1 LSSRLSALTVWEAS
15 ELLAA
20 RSIHADELLESQLD
34 NIRRQNDE
42 LRAFITVFPGGERG
56 RSGRGSLRGIPI
68 SIKDIINVKGKPTT
82 AGSKVLQGYVPD
94 VDAAVVRALKEAGAT
109 LTGKTNLHEFAF
121 GVTNLNP
128 HFGNCRNPWKKDRIS
143 GGSTGG
149 GAVSVAAGMSCA
161 AIGSDTA
168 GSIRIPA
175 SLCGVVGYKPTY
187 GLVSRDGVIPLSWSL
202 DSIGF
207 LTKSVRDAIIL
218 ASVTFT
224 EGVGAAPPRPTR
236 AGGRI
241 RPLKLKGLRLGIP
254 RNALEP
260 LEEDVRRRYEASL
273 DLAEK
278 EGARLLEIQLE
289 NIQAIAAARS
299 IIAHAEAASY
309 HRELMKNHFADYG
322 KDVRE
327 RLLQGLL
334 IPATTYLGA
343 QRVRRKLAA
352 SFRGLFNRVDL
363 LVLPT
368 TCIAAPR
375 LKTSRVTVGN
385 TSMDV
390 RTALLRLT
398 EPFNLVGAPAISIPC
413 GATREVLP
421 VGLQLV
427 GDVMEDQKLLSAA
440 LSFENLLPR
449 LGSP

>member
-1 LSSRLSALTVWEAS
+1 MILSSRLSALTVWEAS
-15 ELLAA
+15 KLLAA
-20 RSIHADELLESQLD
+20 RSIHAEELLESQLD

-56 RSGRGSLRGIPI
+56 SGRGSHRGIPI
-68 SIKDIINVKGKPTT
+68 SIKDIIHVKGKPTT
-82 AGSKVLQGYVPD
+82 AGSKVLLGYVPG

-109 LTGKTNLHEFAF
+109 LTAKTNLHEFAF

-143 GGSTGG
+143 GGSSGG

-175 SLCGVVGYKPTY
+175 SLCGVVGFKPSY

-207 LTKSVRDAIIL
+207 LTRSVRDASIL

-224 EGVGAAPPRPTR
+224 GATPRVPR
-236 AGGRI
+236 NGGRI
-241 RPLKLKGLRLGIP
+241 RPLQLMGLRLGTP
-254 RNALEP
+254 RNVLEP

-273 DLAEK
+273 NIAEK
-278 EGARLLEIQLE
+278 EGARLMEIQLE
-289 NIQAIAAARS
+289 NLQAMAAARN
-299 IIAHAEAASY
+299 IIVHAEAASY
-309 HRELMKNHFADYG
+309 HRELMRDHFADYG

-327 RLLQGLL
+327 RLLQGVL
-334 IPATTYLGA
+334 IPATTSLAA
-343 QRVRRKLAA
+343 QRVRRELAA
-352 SFRGLFNRVDL
+352 SFPQMFKKVDR

-368 TCIAAPR
+368 TCISAPR
-375 LKTSRVTVGN
+375 LKTSRLMVG
-385 TSMDV
+385 TTTMDV

-413 GATREVLP
+413 GATREILP

-427 GDVMEDQKLLSAA
+427 GDVMADQKLLSAA
-440 LSFENLLPR
+440 LSFEKVLPR
-449 LGSP
+449 LGVP

>member
-1 LSSRLSALTVWEAS
+1 MILSSRLSALTVWEAS
-15 ELLAA
+15 KLLAA
-20 RSIHADELLESQLD
+20 RSIHAEELLESQLD

-56 RSGRGSLRGIPI
+56 PTRRGSPRGSLRGIPI
-68 SIKDIINVKGKPTT
+68 SIKDIIHVRGKPTT
-82 AGSKVLQGYVPD
+82 AGSKVLLGYVPR

-143 GGSTGG
+143 GGSSGG

-224 EGVGAAPPRPTR
+224 GATARVPRN
-236 AGGRI
+236 GGRI
-241 RPLKLKGLRLGIP
+241 RPLELRGLRLGTP
-254 RNALEP
+254 RNVLEP

-273 DLAEK
+273 NIAEK
-278 EGARLLEIQLE
+278 EGARLMEIQLE
-289 NIQAIAAARS
+289 NLQAMAAARN
-299 IIAHAEAASY
+299 IIVHAEAASY
-309 HRELMKNHFADYG
+309 HRELMRDHFADYG

-334 IPATTYLGA
+334 IPATTYLAA

-352 SFRGLFNRVDL
+352 SFRQIFKKVDL

-368 TCIAAPR
+368 TCISAPR
-375 LKTSRVTVGN
+375 LKTSRVVVGN

-390 RTALLRLT
+390 RTALL
-398 EPFNLVGAPAISIPC
+398 S
-413 GATREVLP
+413 
-421 VGLQLV
+421 
-427 GDVMEDQKLLSAA
+427 
-440 LSFENLLPR
+440 
-449 LGSP
+449 

>member
-20 RSIHADELLESQLD
+20 RSIRAEELLESQLD

-42 LRAFITVFPGGERG
+42 LRAFITVFPGGEKGRG
-56 RSGRGSLRGIPI
+56 GRGSLRGIPI

-82 AGSKVLQGYVPD
+82 AGSKVLLGYVARA
-94 VDAAVVRALKEAGAT
+94 DAPVVRALKDAGAT

-207 LTKSVRDAIIL
+207 LTRSVRDCIIL
-218 ASVTFT
+218 ASVAFT
-224 EGVGAAPPRPTR
+224 EGARITSQG
-236 AGGRI
+236 AGGKI
-241 RPLKLKGLRLGIP
+241 RPLKLRGLRLGIP
-254 RNALEP
+254 RNLLEP
-260 LEEDVRRRYEASL
+260 LEEDVRRRYQASL
-273 DLAEK
+273 DMAEK
-278 EGARLLEIQLE
+278 EGARLMEIQLE
-289 NIQAIAAARS
+289 NPQAMAAARN
-299 IIAHAEAASY
+299 IIVHAEAASY
-309 HRELMKNHFADYG
+309 HRELMRDHFAEYG

-334 IPATTYLGA
+334 IPATTYLAA
-343 QRVRRKLAA
+343 QRARRKLAA
-352 SFRGLFNRVDL
+352 SFRHIFKKVDL

-368 TCIAAPR
+368 TCISAPR
-375 LKTSRVTVGN
+375 PKTIRVVVGN

-413 GATREVLP
+413 GATREILP

-427 GDVMEDQKLLSAA
+427 GDVMADHKLLSAA
-440 LSFENLLPR
+440 LSFEKVLPR
-449 LGSP
+449 LGPP

>member
-1 LSSRLSALTVWEAS
+1 MRSRLSGLTIWEAS

-20 RSIHADELLESQLD
+20 GSIHAAELLASQLD
-34 NIRRQNDE
+34 NIRRQNDV
-42 LRAFITVFPGGERG
+42 LRAFITVFPGGEGG

-68 SIKDIINVKGKPTT
+68 SIKDIIHVKGKPTT
-82 AGSKVLQGYVPD
+82 AGSKVLRGYVPG

-143 GGSTGG
+143 GGSSGG
-149 GAVSVAAGMSCA
+149 SAVSVAAGMSCA

-168 GSIRIPA
+168 GSVRIPA

-224 EGVGAAPPRPTR
+224 EGAAASRDPKIS
-236 AGGRI
+236 GRI
-241 RPLKLKGLRLGIP
+241 RSLKLRGLRLGIP
-254 RNALEP
+254 RNMLEP
-260 LEEDVRRRYEASL
+260 LEEDVRRRYESSL
-273 DLAEK
+273 AAAEK
-278 EGARLLEIQLE
+278 EGARLVETRLE
-289 NIQAIAAARS
+289 NLQAMAAARS
-299 IIAHAEAASY
+299 IIVHAEAASY
-309 HRELMKNHFADYG
+309 HRELMRGHFMEYG

-334 IPATTYLGA
+334 IPATTYLAA

-352 SFRGLFNRVDL
+352 SFRGLFSMVDL

-368 TCIAAPR
+368 TSIAAPR
-375 LKTSRVTVGN
+375 LKTSNVVIGN

-413 GATREVLP
+413 GATREDLP

-427 GDVMEDQKLLSAA
+427 GDLMEDQRLLSAA
-440 LSFENLLPR
+440 LCFENLLPR
-449 LGSP
+449 LGPP

>member
-1 LSSRLSALTVWEAS
+1 MILSSRLSALTVWEAS
-15 ELLAA
+15 KLLAA
-20 RSIHADELLESQLD
+20 RSIHAEELLESQLD

-56 RSGRGSLRGIPI
+56 SGRGSLRGIPI
-68 SIKDIINVKGKPTT
+68 SVKDIIHVRGKPTT
-82 AGSKVLQGYVPD
+82 AGSKVLLGYVPR

-143 GGSTGG
+143 GGSSGG

-224 EGVGAAPPRPTR
+224 EAATHDPKSGWRT
-236 AGGRI
+236 
-241 RPLKLKGLRLGIP
+241 RPLKLRGLRLGIP
-254 RNALEP
+254 RNVLEP

-273 DLAEK
+273 NMAEK
-278 EGARLLEIQLE
+278 EGAKLMKVQLE
-289 NIQAIAAARS
+289 NPQAMAAARN
-299 IIAHAEAASY
+299 IIVHAEAASY
-309 HRELMKNHFADYG
+309 HREWMRDHFADYG

-334 IPATTYLGA
+334 IPATTYLAA
-343 QRVRRKLAA
+343 QRVRRKLTA
-352 SFRGLFNRVDL
+352 SFRRLFKRVDL

-375 LKTSRVTVGN
+375 LKTSRVVVGN

-398 EPFNLVGAPAISIPC
+398 ELFNLVGAPAISIPC

-427 GDVMEDQKLLSAA
+427 GDVLADQRLLSAA
-440 LSFENLLPR
+440 LSFEKVLPR
-449 LGSP
+449 LGPP

>member
-1 LSSRLSALTVWEAS
+1 MILSSRLSALTVWEAS

-20 RSIHADELLESQLD
+20 RSIRAGELLESQLD

-42 LRAFITVFPGGERG
+42 LRAFITVFPGGERAPT
-56 RSGRGSLRGIPI
+56 GRGSLRGIPI

-82 AGSKVLQGYVPD
+82 AGSKVLLGYVPRT
-94 VDAAVVRALKEAGAT
+94 DAAVVRALKEAGAT

-128 HFGNCRNPWKKDRIS
+128 HFGDCRNPWKKDRIS
-143 GGSTGG
+143 GGSSGG

-224 EGVGAAPPRPTR
+224 GATARVPRN
-236 AGGRI
+236 GGKI
-241 RPLKLKGLRLGIP
+241 RPLKLRGLRLGTP
-254 RNALEP
+254 RNVLEP
-260 LEEDVRRRYEASL
+260 LEEDVRRKYEASL
-273 DLAEK
+273 NIAEK
-278 EGARLLEIQLE
+278 EGARLMEIQLE
-289 NIQAIAAARS
+289 NLQAMAAARN
-299 IIAHAEAASY
+299 IIGHAEAAAC
-309 HRELMKNHFADYG
+309 HRELMRDHFADYG

-334 IPATTYLGA
+334 IPATTYLAA
-343 QRVRRKLAA
+343 QRVRRKLTA
-352 SFRGLFNRVDL
+352 SFRRLFKRVDL

-375 LKTSRVTVGN
+375 LKTSRVVVGN

-427 GDVMEDQKLLSAA
+427 GDVMADQKLLSAA
-440 LSFENLLPR
+440 LSFEKVLPR
-449 LGSP
+449 LGVP

>member
-1 LSSRLSALTVWEAS
+1 MSSRLSALTVWEAS

-20 RSIHADELLESQLD
+20 RSIHAEELLDSQLD
-34 NIRRQNDE
+34 NIRRRNDE

-56 RSGRGSLRGIPI
+56 RGGGSLRGIPI
-68 SIKDIINVKGKPTT
+68 SIKDIIHVKGKPTT
-82 AGSKVLQGYVPD
+82 AGSKVLHGYVPRA
-94 VDAAVVRALKEAGAT
+94 DAAVVGALKEAGAT

-128 HFGNCRNPWKKDRIS
+128 HFGNCRNPWKRDRIS
-143 GGSTGG
+143 GGSSGG

-175 SLCGVVGYKPTY
+175 SLCGVVGFKPSY

-207 LTKSVRDAIIL
+207 LTRSVRDASIL

-224 EGVGAAPPRPTR
+224 DGAGIASRRDPRR
-236 AGGRI
+236 SGRNK
-241 RPLKLKGLRLGIP
+241 PLRLKGLRLGIP
-254 RNALEP
+254 RNILEP

-273 DLAEK
+273 DLAER
-278 EGARLLEIQLE
+278 EGARLMDVQLE
-289 NIQAIAAARS
+289 NPQAMAAARS
-299 IIAHAEAASY
+299 IIVHAEAASY
-309 HRELMKNHFADYG
+309 HRELLRDHFKDYG

-334 IPATTYLGA
+334 IPATTYLAA
-343 QRVRRKLAA
+343 QRVRRKLAS

-363 LVLPT
+363 LLLPT

-375 LKTSRVTVGN
+375 LNAVRVAVGN

-398 EPFNLVGAPAISIPC
+398 EPFNLVGAPAISISC
-413 GATREVLP
+413 GATREALP

-427 GDVMEDQKLLSAA
+427 GDVMEDQRLLSAA
-440 LSFENLLPR
+440 LSFERILPR
-449 LGSP
+449 LGPP